1 MKKAIAL
8 LLLISAF
15 LWVGS
20 TTPGLTVPMTLFF
33 DNHDLNLGDDGQ
45 INLNNQY
52 LAGYGIWFQE
62 VYRYID
68 DRDPFVDP
76 YPNVSGNFGI
86 ANGFLQQNDILATEG
101 RINFQYSTPYVHFDW
116 WTIGSEHLTIEAF
129 NSVGISQG
137 SFSGLNGS
145 GANYSLFGDISYI
158 KFHDAGGFVQLSNLS
173 YDSPIGESPIP
184 EPSTLIL
191 LGSGLLGLGGFR
203 IVRNRRKINH

>member
-1 MKKAIAL
+1 MKKAIGL

-20 TTPGLTVPMTLFF
+20 TTPGFTVPMTLFF
-33 DNHDLNLGDDGQ
+33 DNNDLNLGNATQ

-68 DRDPFVDP
+68 ERDPFVDP
-76 YPNVSGNFGI
+76 YPNALGNFGI
-86 ANGFLQQNDILATEG
+86 ANGFLQQNDLLATEG
-101 RINFQYSTPYVHFDW
+101 RINFQHSTPYVHFDW
-116 WTIGSEHLTIEAF
+116 WTIGDEQLTITAF

-137 SFSGLNGS
+137 SFSGLSGS
-145 GANYSLFGDISYI
+145 GTNSLYGDISYI
-158 KFHDAGGFVQLSNLS
+158 KFHDAGGFVQLSNLC
-173 YDSPIGESPIP
+173 YDYDSPIP

-203 IVRNRRKINH
+203 MVRNRKKLNN